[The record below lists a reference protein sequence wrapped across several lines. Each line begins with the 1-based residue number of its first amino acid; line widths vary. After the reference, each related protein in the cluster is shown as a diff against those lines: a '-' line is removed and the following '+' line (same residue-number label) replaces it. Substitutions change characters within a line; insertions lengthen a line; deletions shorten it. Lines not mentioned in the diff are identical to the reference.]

1 MAQQTGTE
9 DFAHGAHQETSLLS
23 KTDNSQDLNTS
34 QRGST
39 LVDSGSRG
47 GIHRSDS
54 TISQSHTLTPS
65 RGGTLKKKR
74 SLSKKGSVKRSGSR
88 RNSYAGSVK
97 GLGAADQQYDGPND
111 DEMNSA
117 FFTPVPT
124 TGTPTEILAER
135 FQNWR
140 KVLKDLITYFR
151 DVQKSYE
158 SRSKALSTLSNV
170 ISNTTTPSVFLTH
183 GGIGDAVHVLRDYHK
198 QSISEA
204 NKAKTIEDDVVV
216 QLTGLRSDLQQKIK
230 EIKSLSGDF
239 KNNVDRET
247 EGTRRA
253 VRDLQEALGAAD
265 ADPNA
270 SHGRDDP
277 YIIRLGV
284 DRQLER
290 QIEEEN
296 YLHRAFLNLESSG
309 RELESIVVGE
319 IQKAYNALAGIL
331 KREADEAYDTVER
344 LRSGPVAMAKD
355 HEWDAFVEKNE
366 HFVDPRL
373 PVRRV
378 QNITYPG
385 KDHAAAAEV
394 RSGMLER
401 KSKYLKSYTPGW
413 YVLTPT
419 HIHEFKSADRIT
431 SQVPIMS
438 LHLAEQKLG
447 SHSGMDSSSHK
458 FMLKGRQT
466 GGMHR
471 GHAWV
476 FRAESHDTMLAW
488 FEDLK
493 NLTEK
498 TGEERKAFI
507 RRHARSLSGGSHKAP
522 SISSEGMEEDEAD
535 QVPYSAT
542 ASQVGQPQP
551 QEELPERPKP
561 GGRFP
566 SALNVNRDSQ
576 VPLSP
581 SSPSSSD
588 DKDAVAAA
596 GGLPGSDVPF
606 GSSGQRVE
614 SGGDETHSGE
624 LGGSS
629 ATGAHPATYMPSSSK
644 RQAQYIAEG
653 HDPVSPLSPDAERTD
668 VLAREPRT
676 APRPGGFPQQI
687 ERHDSKYGDWMGP
700 AAGGALTGAAGMEAY
715 RRHEQQKERMQ
726 EDPQSGLLPVESES
740 IGVNAHDQAQPSVS
754 QPPSEP
760 AVAPSPLPPKEQT
773 APAIHDDITT
783 ATFASLPA
791 KESRNE
797 DIVPVAGTE
806 YSTEPM
812 QAQGVSSD
820 GPGAVSYGDSTAH
833 QSQPEQQQNTFV
845 PISQQREYNGLHVQE
860 GPSPTSMFSSTTLA
874 LTDPAGPVK
883 ALADDPNF
891 AMPRRPNLESH
902 PSEATVSELHVPG
915 EYPPTPA
922 VSGTSSM

>member
-1 MAQQTGTE
+1 MAQTSSAAGNTGTE
-9 DFAHGAHQETSLLS
+9 DFAQGLPNETSMLS
-23 KTDNSQDLNTS
+23 QTDNSHDLSTS

-39 LVDSGSRG
+39 LVDSGAG
-47 GIHRSDS
+47 GGMHRSDS
-54 TISQSHTLTPS
+54 TMSQSHTLTPS

-74 SLSKKGSVKRSGSR
+74 SLSKKGSVKRTGSR
-88 RNSYAGSVK
+88 RNSYAGSIA
-97 GLGAADQQYDGPND
+97 GLGTAEQYDGANEQMND
-111 DEMNSA
+111 A

-124 TGTPTEILAER
+124 TGTPTEILANR
-135 FQNWR
+135 FQTWR

-158 SRSKALSTLSNV
+158 SRSKSLYTLCNV
-170 ISNTTTPSVFLTH
+170 INNTTTPPAFLTQ
-183 GGIGDAVHVLRDYHK
+183 GGIGDAIHVLRDHHK
-198 QSISEA
+198 QAIAEA
-204 NKAKTIEDDVVV
+204 NKAKTIEEDVIV

-239 KNNVDRET
+239 KNNVDREI

-253 VRDLQEALGAAD
+253 VHDLQEALGAAE
-265 ADPNA
+265 ADPNS
-270 SHGRDDP
+270 SHGKDDP
-277 YIIRLGV
+277 YIVKLGV

-319 IQKAYNALAGIL
+319 IQKAYNAFAGII

-344 LRSGPVAMAKD
+344 LRTGPVAMAKD
-355 HEWDAFVEKNE
+355 HEWDAFVENNE

-378 QNITYPG
+378 QTITYPG
-385 KDHAAAAEV
+385 RDHAAASEV

-419 HIHEFKSADRIT
+419 HIHEFKSPDRIT
-431 SQVPIMS
+431 SQVPVMS
-438 LHLAEQKLG
+438 LNLAEQKLG
-447 SHSGMDSSSHK
+447 SHSGTDSSSHK

-507 RRHARSLSGGSHKAP
+507 RRHARSISGGSHKAP

-542 ASQVGQPQP
+542 ASQVDHSQPR
-551 QEELPERPKP
+551 EELPERPKP

-566 SALNVNRDSQ
+566 SALNINRDSQ
-576 VPLSP
+576 IPNSP

-588 DKDAVAAA
+588 DRDAVAAA
-596 GGLPGSDVPF
+596 GALPGSDIPF
-606 GSSGQRVE
+606 GSSGKAVE
-614 SGGDETHSGE
+614 SGGDEMHAGE

-629 ATGAHPATYMPSSSK
+629 VTGAHPATYVPSDPR
-644 RQAQYIAEG
+644 RQAQYIPAG
-653 HDPVSPLSPDAERTD
+653 QGPVSPLSPEAEHGTIRSQEPQAAPK
-668 VLAREPRT
+668 ARS
-676 APRPGGFPQQI
+676 FPQQI

-700 AAGGALTGAAGMEAY
+700 AAGGAVAGAAGMEAY
-715 RRHEQQKERMQ
+715 RRHAEQKEQMQ
-726 EDPQSGLLPVESES
+726 QDPQSGLLPLEPE
-740 IGVNAHDQAQPSVS
+740 NDQAQLNVHQSPPIASVI
-754 QPPSEP
+754 
-760 AVAPSPLPPKEQT
+760 PSPPPPREQPGPSPATVTDAPLPEREQQPT
-773 APAIHDDITT
+773 D
-783 ATFASLPA
+783 AS
-791 KESRNE
+791 
-797 DIVPVAGTE
+797 VVAGTE
-806 YSTEPM
+806 YSTEPVE
-812 QAQGVSSD
+812 AQSVSSD
-820 GPGAVSYGDSTAH
+820 GPGAVSYGDPLQQA
-833 QSQPEQQQNTFV
+833 QPEQLQQNVFM
-845 PISQQREYNGLHVQE
+845 PISQQKEYNNLPVNE
-860 GPSPTSMFSSTTLA
+860 GPSPTSMFSSDGPA
-874 LTDPAGPVK
+874 LTDPAAPMK
-883 ALADDPNF
+883 ALANDPNF
-891 AMPRRPNLESH
+891 VAPQRPVLDTH
-902 PSEATVSELHVPG
+902 PSVTTISELHVPG
-915 EYPPTPA
+915 EFPPTPA
-922 VSGTSSM
+922 VGGNQSW